1 MGTGIDEVD
10 GLIGDG
16 KCVVA
21 DVRMKWKT
29 KLWRAAV
36 AGVGALITRYWDNPP
51 VMTKVGIGVILVG
64 VLMILG
70 TDGIKFVLKQIYSA
84 GKNSP

>member
-10 GLIGDG
+10 GLVDDG
-16 KCVVA
+16 KSVVA
-21 DVRMKWKT
+21 DVRMKWKM
-29 KLWRAAV
+29 KLWGTAV
-36 AGVGALITRYWDNPP
+36 TGVGALITRYWSNPP
-51 VMTKVGIGVILVG
+51 VMTKVGIGVIVVG

-70 TDGIKFVLKQIYSA
+70 TDGIKFVLKQLYSA

>member
-10 GLIGDG
+10 SLVEEGTS
-16 KCVVA
+16 VVA
-21 DVRMKWKT
+21 DVRMKWKI
-29 KLWRAAV
+29 KLWGAAV
-36 AGVGALITRYWDNPP
+36 AGVGTLITRYWDNPP
-51 VMTKVGIGVILVG
+51 VMSKVGIGVIVVG